1 MHALGIIAFF
11 GLFALYAI
19 GQELSRRAAGIKG
32 PSFIVRFHR
41 EAKPKLIGLLIGWA
55 SVFAFTWQKPDY
67 AHFKMVLI
75 LSTVIVLLISLVRAV
90 ELPKDNQPSAD
101 K

>member
-1 MHALGIIAFF
+1 MHTLGIIAFF
-11 GLFALYAI
+11 GLFTLYAI

-55 SVFAFTWQKPDY
+55 LVLAFTWQKQNY
-67 AHFKMVLI
+67 ANFNLALI
-75 LSTVIVLLISLVRAV
+75 TSTVIVLMISLVRAV
-90 ELPKDNQPSAD
+90 DLPKASRPPAD

>member
-1 MHALGIIAFF
+1 MHTLGIIAFF

-32 PSFIVRFHR
+32 PSFFVRFHR
-41 EAKPKLIGLLIGWA
+41 EIKPKLIGLLIGWA
-55 SVFAFTWQKPDY
+55 LLLIFAWQKQSY
-67 AHFKMVLI
+67 ADFNFAL
-75 LSTVIVLLISLVRAV
+75 LTSTVIVLLISLVRTV
-90 ELPKDNQPSAD
+90 ELPKDSQPPAD